1 MPSGR
6 RIRVLY
12 RNHERGCQNH
22 RSDARHPLF
31 YGENDEGMGNMR
43 EGEDENITSKNG
55 KDGENVAELMK
66 KNIYFLMKCVTL
78 VSTEGDLPKSKL
90 QEVLV

>member
-1 MPSGR
+1 
-6 RIRVLY
+6 
-12 RNHERGCQNH
+12 
-22 RSDARHPLF
+22 
-31 YGENDEGMGNMR
+31 MR
-43 EGEDENITSKNG
+43 EGENENITSKNG